1 MPIKAVIFDLDG
13 VLYRG
18 DQALPG
24 AAEVVERLR
33 HAGRRVMY
41 ATNNSTRTR
50 QEYVTRLRGFG
61 FECEIDDVVTS
72 AWATARYI
80 VQKGLRPRDPLVVGM
95 EGFRTELRDA
105 GVLDHE
111 HAVPRPFT
119 NASSPPADMVVVGLH
134 QAVTYDDLAEA
145 QRALMAGAP
154 FIAANKDTAYPV
166 EGGRL
171 LPGAGAI
178 VAALETASGRVAV
191 CVGKPE
197 PFMFQEALRRAG
209 ASGGE
214 AIVVGDSLQT
224 DVLAA
229 HRVGA
234 IGVLITTGVTSEA
247 AATSGDGVRADSV
260 IGSLGE
266 LLKLPVLADRPK

>member
-1 MPIKAVIFDLDG
+1 MSVRVVIFDLDG

-18 DQALPG
+18 EQPMPG
-24 AAEVVERLR
+24 AVETVRRLR
-33 HAGRRVMY
+33 ASGKRVLY

-50 QEYVTRLRGFG
+50 AQYVELLRGF
-61 FECEIDDVVTS
+61 ELPCELEDVVTS
-72 AWATARYI
+72 AWATARYL
-80 VQKGLRPRDPLVVGM
+80 VQKGLQPKDPVIVGM
-95 EGFRTELRDA
+95 AGLRTELREA
-105 GVLDHE
+105 GVLGRE
-111 HAVPRPFT
+111 HPVPPFREARGRPG
-119 NASSPPADMVVVGLH
+119 DMVIVGLH

-145 QRALMAGAP
+145 QRALLAGAP
-154 FIAANKDTAYPV
+154 FIAANKDVAYPV
-166 EGGRL
+166 EGRL

-209 ASGGE
+209 ASGDE
-214 AIVVGDSLQT
+214 AVVVGDSLET

-234 IGVLITTGVTSEA
+234 TGVLITTGVTSEA
-247 AATSGDGVRADSV
+247 AATTTDGVRADHV
-260 IGSLGE
+260 IDRLDALLALPLLGG
-266 LLKLPVLADRPK
+266 

>member
-1 MPIKAVIFDLDG
+1 M
-13 VLYRG
+13 
-18 DQALPG
+18 
-24 AAEVVERLR
+24 
-33 HAGRRVMY
+33 
-41 ATNNSTRTR
+41 
-50 QEYVTRLRGFG
+50 
-61 FECEIDDVVTS
+61 
-72 AWATARYI
+72 
-80 VQKGLRPRDPLVVGM
+80 
-95 EGFRTELRDA
+95 
-105 GVLDHE
+105 
-111 HAVPRPFT
+111 
-119 NASSPPADMVVVGLH
+119 
-134 QAVTYDDLAEA
+134 
-145 QRALMAGAP
+145 
-154 FIAANKDTAYPV
+154 